1 MTSSMQK
8 DKWKITKKYHSQDL
22 SNSSFLITGGAGFI
36 GSNLAQYLMDFGAK
50 KVRILDNLSNGYLK
64 NLERYENDS
73 RLEFIEG
80 DITDIATCEEVV
92 KGIDYIS
99 HQAALGSVP
108 RSLKT
113 PLLTHEA
120 NATGFLNMLT
130 SAKEA
135 NIKAFVYASSSSVY
149 GDNTQMPKLE
159 ERTGNPLS
167 PYAVSKKTNEL
178 YAKVFNE
185 AFGTRTIGLRYFNIF
200 GPQQSPNGPYAAVIP
215 LYMNAL
221 LQNTAGKI
229 FGDGTQSRDFTFV
242 ENAVQANVKAMLCEN
257 EDAFG
262 EAYNI
267 AFGQKTSVLELYDV
281 LKNAAQSDKAPEM
294 CPPRV
299 GDIKD
304 SLADISKAQNNFGYN
319 PEIDIKHGLE
329 VTLEWFKN
337 EFYPS
342 AT

>member
-1 MTSSMQK
+1 MSK
-8 DKWKITKKYHSQDL
+8 GNWKITAKYNDKDL

-36 GSNLAQYLMDFGAK
+36 GSNLVQYLLDNGAK
-50 KVRILDNLSNGYLK
+50 LVRVLDNMSNGYDK
-64 NLERYENDS
+64 NLEPFINDS
-73 RLEFIEG
+73 RLEFIKG
-80 DITDIATCEEVV
+80 DITNVETCIEVV
-92 KGIDYIS
+92 KGIDYVS

-108 RSLKT
+108 RSLRT

-130 SAKEA
+130 AAKDEGV
-135 NIKAFVYASSSSVY
+135 KSFVYASSSSVY
-149 GDNTQMPKLE
+149 GDNIGLPKYE
-159 ERTGNPLS
+159 DKTGNPLS

-178 YAKVFNE
+178 YAKTFHS
-185 AFGTRTIGLRYFNIF
+185 AFGMKTIGLRYFNIF
-200 GPQQSPNGPYAAVIP
+200 GPNQSPNGPYAAVIP

-221 LQNTAGKI
+221 LRNEAGKI
-229 FGDGTQSRDFTFV
+229 FGDGEQSRDFTFV

-267 AFGQKTSVLELYDV
+267 ACGYKTSVKQLYNV
-281 LKNAAQSDKAPEM
+281 LKNAAGSDKDAEM

-299 GDIKD
+299 GDIRD

-319 PEIDIKHGLE
+319 PQVDIKEGLE
-329 VTLEWFKN
+329 ITLEWFKK
-337 EFYPS
+337 EFFPELK
-342 AT
+342 

>member
-1 MTSSMQK
+1 MQT
-8 DKWKITKKYHSQDL
+8 DKWKITTKYHSKDL
-22 SNSSFLITGGAGFI
+22 SNLSFLITGGAGFI

-50 KVRILDNLSNGYLK
+50 KVRVLDNLSNGYLK
-64 NLERYENDS
+64 NLESYSDDD

-80 DITDIATCEEVV
+80 DITEEATCV
-92 KGIDYIS
+92 KAVQGIDYIS

-113 PLLTHEA
+113 PLLTHDA

-130 SAKEA
+130 AAKEA
-135 NIKAFVYASSSSVY
+135 NVKAFVYASSSSVY
-149 GDNTQMPKLE
+149 GDNTQMPKME
-159 ERTGNPLS
+159 DRTGNPLS

-185 AFGTRTIGLRYFNIF
+185 AFGTRTVGLRYFNIF

-229 FGDGTQSRDFTFV
+229 FGDGKQSRDFTFV

-257 EDAFG
+257 EAAFG

-267 AFGQKTSVLELYDV
+267 AFGYKTSVLELYDV
-281 LKNAAQSDKAPEM
+281 LKNAAKSDKSPEM

-299 GDIKD
+299 GDIRD
-304 SLADISKAQNNFGYN
+304 SLADISKAQQNFGYD
-319 PEIDIKHGLE
+319 PQIDIKEGLE
-329 VTLEWFKN
+329 ITLNWFKK
-337 EFYPS
+337 EFYPDLK
-342 AT
+342 

>member
-1 MTSSMQK
+1 MQT
-8 DKWKITKKYHSQDL
+8 DKWKITTKYHSQDL
-22 SNSSFLITGGAGFI
+22 SDLSFLITGGAGFI

-50 KVRILDNLSNGYLK
+50 KVRVLDNLSNGYLK
-64 NLERYENDS
+64 NLESYNNDN

-80 DITDIATCEEVV
+80 DITDEATCVQAV
-92 KGIDYIS
+92 QGIDYIS

-113 PLLTHEA
+113 PLLTHDA

-130 SAKEA
+130 AAKETDV
-135 NIKAFVYASSSSVY
+135 KAFVYASSSSVY
-149 GDNTQMPKLE
+149 GDNTEMPKME
-159 ERTGNPLS
+159 DRTGNPLS

-229 FGDGTQSRDFTFV
+229 FGDGKQSRDFTFV

-257 EDAFG
+257 EAAFG

-267 AFGQKTSVLELYDV
+267 AFGYKTSVLELYDV
-281 LKNAAQSDKAPEM
+281 LKNAAKSDKSPEM

-299 GDIKD
+299 GDIRD
-304 SLADISKAQNNFGYN
+304 SLADISKAKQNFGYD
-319 PEIDIKHGLE
+319 PQIDIKEGLE
-329 VTLEWFKN
+329 VTLNWFKK
-337 EFYPS
+337 EFYPELK
-342 AT
+342 

>member
-1 MTSSMQK
+1 MST
-8 DKWKITKKYHSQDL
+8 DNWKITQKYHEKDL

-36 GSNLAQYLMDFGAK
+36 GSNLAQYLLDNGAK
-50 KVRILDNLSNGYLK
+50 LVRVLDDMSNGYEK
-64 NLERYENDS
+64 NLEPFKEDS
-73 RLEFIEG
+73 RLEFIIG
-80 DITDIATCEEVV
+80 DITNSETCKEVV

-130 SAKEA
+130 VAKDEGVKTF
-135 NIKAFVYASSSSVY
+135 IYASSSSVY
-149 GDNTQMPKLE
+149 GDSQGLPKYE
-159 ERTGNPLS
+159 DKTGNPLS

-178 YAKVFNE
+178 YAKTFNS
-185 AFGTRTIGLRYFNIF
+185 AFGMKTIGLRYFNIF
-200 GPQQSPNGPYAAVIP
+200 GPNQSPNGPYAAVIP

-229 FGDGTQSRDFTFV
+229 FGDGEQSRDFTFV

-267 AFGQKTSVLELYDV
+267 ACGYKTSVNQLYNV
-281 LKNAAQSDKAPEM
+281 LKDAAKSDKEAKI

-304 SLADISKAQNNFGYN
+304 SLADISKAQNNFGYDPQVN
-319 PEIDIKHGLE
+319 IKDGLE
-329 VTLEWFKN
+329 ITLAWFKK
-337 EFYPS
+337 EFYPELN
-342 AT
+342 